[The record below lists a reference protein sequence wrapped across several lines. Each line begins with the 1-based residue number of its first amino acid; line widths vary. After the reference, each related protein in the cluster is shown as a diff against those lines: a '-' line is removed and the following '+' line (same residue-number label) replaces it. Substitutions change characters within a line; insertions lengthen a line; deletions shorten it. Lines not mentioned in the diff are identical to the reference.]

1 MDEQGSE
8 PPSQLLSL
16 LGVDLG
22 SFQWDALIGLFFILL
37 LLCLSALISGAEVAF
52 FSLTKTDVENM
63 KSNRTGSLVG
73 ELLKRPK
80 RLLATILI
88 TNNFVNVAIV
98 ILSSFVLL
106 SVFPKEIMESFI
118 GWFMQVV
125 VITFILL
132 LCGEIIPKIYA
143 NEEAEKF
150 SLLMAYPIFYLK
162 MFFYPLSELL
172 VSTTSFIDRRIT
184 KMAYQLSVDEL
195 SHALDI
201 TAGKEVMQNEERR
214 ILEGIV
220 NFGNTEVRQIMKPRL
235 DVVAIDKDDT
245 FKELMEQILDAGYS
259 RIPVYEDNLDKVI
272 GMIYVKDL
280 LQYVDEKDDF
290 NWHKLLRTPF
300 FVPENKKIDDLLS
313 EFQQKKIHAAV
324 VVDEYGGTSGLV
336 TLEDVIEEI
345 VGDITDEFDDNE
357 IVYSKLD
364 DDNYVFEGKTS
375 LNNFYKILDIDG
387 DEFEEHKGESDSLA
401 GFVLEIE
408 GQIPKKNHKI
418 SFRNYVFTI
427 ESVDNKRIKRL
438 KVSIDRTMDE
448 EDFDDNGK

>member
-1 MDEQGSE
+1 MDESGSE

-16 LGVDLG
+16 LSVDLG
-22 SFQWDALIGLFFILL
+22 GFPLDALIGFLFVLILL
-37 LLCLSALISGAEVAF
+37 GLSALVSGSEVAF
-52 FSLTKTDVENM
+52 FSLTKSDIEKLSTT
-63 KSNRTGSLVG
+63 RTGSLVG
-73 ELLKRPK
+73 DLLKRPK

-106 SVFPKEIMESFI
+106 RIFPVEVIESPI
-118 GWFMQVV
+118 GWFFQVV
-125 VITFILL
+125 VITFFLL
-132 LCGEIIPKIYA
+132 LFGEIVPKIYA
-143 NEEAEKF
+143 NEEAGKF
-150 SLLMAYPIFYLK
+150 SLMMAYPLYYLRL
-162 MFFYPLSELL
+162 FFYPLSELL
-172 VSTTSFIDRRIT
+172 VSATSFIDRRIT

-201 TAGKEVMQNEERR
+201 TADKEMMENEERR

-220 NFGNTEVRQIMKPRL
+220 SFGNTEVKQIMKPRL
-235 DVVAIDKDDT
+235 DVVAIDKESS
-245 FKELMEQILDAGYS
+245 FKEVMDEILDAGYS
-259 RIPVYEDNLDKVI
+259 RIPVYEDNLDTVI

-280 LQYVDEKDDF
+280 LKYLDEGEDF
-290 NWHKLLRTPF
+290 KWHGLLRNPF
-300 FVPENKKIDDLLS
+300 FVPENKKIDDLLA
-313 EFQQKKIHAAV
+313 EFQQKKIHAAI

-336 TLEDVIEEI
+336 TLEDVMEEI

-364 DDNYVFEGKTS
+364 NDNYVFEGKTS

-387 DEFEEHKGESDSLA
+387 DEFEENKGESDSLA

-408 GQIPKKNHKI
+408 GNFPNKNDKI
-418 SFRNYVFTI
+418 KFRNYVFTI

-438 KVSIDRTMDE
+438 KVTIDRALETE
-448 EDFDDNGK
+448 EENE